1 MLNRPATILNENGS
15 QLELVTKKENNMD
28 INMHNVIK
36 IETTSKI
43 IEGVDGKIVT
53 LKISYRDRVTDEKI
67 LTSKITL
74 FTDPLEFKDVETNS
88 LKYQFQKD

>member
-36 IETTSKI
+36 IDTTSKI

>member
-1 MLNRPATILNENGS
+1 
-15 QLELVTKKENNMD
+15 MD

-53 LKISYRDRVTDEKI
+53 LKISYRDRVTDERI

>member
-53 LKISYRDRVTDEKI
+53 LKISYRDRVTDEKV